1 MYLPKSKYSAPKHT
15 PGGEFSLQGVEY
27 VGWYIQTFKNEYYT
41 GKTFSKDSKLLIKL
55 VIESNVIDSNTNDPY
70 TFASSI
76 VSPTAREVGNGKWT
90 RYFVKDP
97 RNNKIIEVDKAKYN
111 LFKRK
116 PYLIL
121 TTMEWITKGPAS
133 NLQINGYT
141 YFGAEHQNRTTALR
155 LEEVMPGISSFIKD
169 YSQFVE

>member
-1 MYLPKSKYSAPKHT
+1 MYLPKTKYSAPKHT

-27 VGWYIQTFKNEYYT
+27 VGWYIRTFKDEYYT
-41 GKTFSKDSKLLIKL
+41 GKTFSKDSRLLIKL
-55 VIESNVIDSNTNDPY
+55 VTENNVIDANQNDPY

-76 VSPTAREVGNGKWT
+76 VGPTDKDRANGNWT

-97 RNNKIIEVDKAKYN
+97 RNLKIIEVDKVKYN

-116 PYLIL
+116 PYLTLISVNWIL
-121 TTMEWITKGPAS
+121 KGPAK
-133 NLQINGYT
+133 NMTINGYQ
-141 YFGAEHQNRTTALR
+141 YFGAESQNRANVQK
-155 LEEVMPGISSFIKD
+155 LEKNMPGISSFIKD